1 MGEVTSCV
9 YIVELGCCTVEHRNL
24 YIGDIFPR
32 PADSA
37 TLKFDRPP
45 ARRRLSLLHP
55 RSSFVSPSV
64 VVAFLVVAMSGIAR
78 TANLLVRSSRASL
91 ARPTTVNPVLHVFGK
106 DRLAARG
113 LATAFERTKP
123 HVNIGKQ
130 LPL

>member
-1 MGEVTSCV
+1 MYT
-9 YIVELGCCTVEHRNL
+9 IVDVEYAIEI

-37 TLKFDRPP
+37 ALKFDRPP
-45 ARRRLSLLHP
+45 ALRLSLLHP

-64 VVAFLVVAMSGIAR
+64 VVVFLLVAMSGIAR
-78 TANLLVRSSRASL
+78 TANLLLRSSRASL

-123 HVNIGKQ
+123 HVNIGRQ
-130 LPL
+130 LSL